1 MLDVIP
7 SCLNTISLLHISPF
21 SLKYKQIK
29 KSVYACVDVCVFLMS
44 FKTDQPHR
52 VDLKKHHTRFT
63 A

>member
-29 KSVYACVDVCVFLMS
+29 KSVYACVDVCVFLMF
-44 FKTDQPHR
+44 FKAYDNVPCNTCTS
-52 VDLKKHHTRFT
+52 KST
-63 A
+63 